1 MSNYQTQ
8 PLPPPPPVPP
18 QQQPEPKK
26 DRAKWWL
33 LAAGFVLGLIVMS
46 IATSSEP
53 QTITA
58 TTPTVTKTV
67 AGPETTV
74 TQSVEVPGPEK
85 TVTVK
90 AEPPKPETAFGPG
103 AWLVGEDIAP
113 GKYKT
118 AEQVGEGCYWEITTG
133 PNGDDIVANQFV
145 AESGGIQ
152 RVTLKKGQQF
162 DSNDCGDWVK
172 AG

>member
-8 PLPPPPPVPP
+8 PLPPPPPPP
-18 QQQPEPKK
+18 VRRSSTPEDK
-26 DRAKWWL
+26 RLRWL
-33 LAAGFVLGLIVMS
+33 FAATGLVVGLVIMA
-46 IATSSEP
+46 IATPSQP
-53 QTITA
+53 TTIEATA
-58 TTPTVTKTV
+58 PTVTKTV
-67 AGPETTV
+67 TQPGPTV
-74 TQSVEVPGPEK
+74 TQAVEVPGEET

-90 AEPPKPETAFGPG
+90 AAPPKPEVAFGPG

-118 AEQVGEGCYWEITTG
+118 AEEVGEGCYWEITTG